1 LIAGEQMK
9 TTKQIAKIVSIDHLN
24 KNFEVKIT
32 NWQAAPEVGDNGSVL
47 IPLPKSMFGEYF
59 EVGDEIEFKKMDKP
73 DFKIVNLSCEVL
85 RLARFKRDLISILI
99 RLNNDNHPQ
108 KRCVLLNEDGFVLLS
123 AKKNPE
129 KLILLQNKLDN

>member
-1 LIAGEQMK
+1 MK
-9 TTKQIAKIVSIDHLN
+9 HKQIAKIVSIDHLN

-32 NWQAAPEVGDNGSVL
+32 NCEAALEVGDNGSVL

>member
-1 LIAGEQMK
+1 MK

-32 NWQAAPEVGDNGSVL
+32 NCEAALEVGDNGSVL